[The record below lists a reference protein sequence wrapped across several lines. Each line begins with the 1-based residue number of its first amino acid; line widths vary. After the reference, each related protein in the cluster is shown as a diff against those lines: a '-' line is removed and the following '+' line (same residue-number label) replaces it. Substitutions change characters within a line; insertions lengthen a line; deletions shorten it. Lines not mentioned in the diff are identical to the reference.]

1 VHRKEKGL
9 NSYIVTYKQET
20 MGEDT
25 IDKSGYNEAS
35 FKMQRLHESQR
46 RINYVTQD
54 LLKYYHD
61 LGGFGYIVKK
71 AEIFNL
77 GSEVWG
83 KLDPKSKEKL
93 EKYKEAINNY
103 LEFCPIRVIICVPSV
118 MGEKKTN
125 SINMKNFK
133 NFAKLLDVTHLYVN
147 ELLEEAGYST
157 FTIEG
162 DDGDPYN

>member
-1 VHRKEKGL
+1 
-9 NSYIVTYKQET
+9 

-46 RINYVTQD
+46 RISYVNQD
-54 LLKYYHD
+54 LLKYYYE
-61 LGGFGYIVKK
+61 LAGYGYRIKR

-77 GSEVWG
+77 ITEVWG
-83 KLDPKSKEKL
+83 KLDKTNKDKL
-93 EKYKEAINNY
+93 NECKKAIDDY
-103 LEFCPIRVIICVPSV
+103 SELFPIRVMVSLPNA
-118 MGEKKTN
+118 MEDKKRN
-125 SINMKNFK
+125 IINMDNFK
-133 NFAKLLDVTHLYVN
+133 KFEKLLDAVHLYVN

>member
-1 VHRKEKGL
+1 MLLTNIIK
-9 NSYIVTYKQET
+9 

-46 RINYVTQD
+46 RISYVTQD

-61 LGGFGYIVKK
+61 LGGFGYIIKK

-77 GSEVWG
+77 GAEVWG
-83 KLDPKSKEKL
+83 KLNTTNKVKL
-93 EKYKEAINNY
+93 ENYKKAIENY
-103 LEFCPIRVIICVPSV
+103 LEFCPIRVIVSVPSV
-118 MGEKKTN
+118 DGEKKTN
-125 SINMKNFK
+125 TINIKNFK
-133 NFAKLLDVTHLYVN
+133 SFSNLLDYTHLYVN